1 MTEAEVLAGI
11 SAVAREQLA
20 LDRPLAP
27 GARLVE
33 DLDLDSLRLL
43 TLAAE
48 VENRFRVR
56 LEPEDEAVIAT
67 VGDLVRVVA
76 AKLAAD
82 GR

>member
-11 SAVAREQLA
+11 AAVAREQLG
-20 LDRPLAP
+20 LDRPLGP
-27 GARLVE
+27 EARLVE

-56 LEPEDEAVIAT
+56 LEPEDEAQIAT

-76 AKLAAD
+76 AKLTAE